1 MRVDT
6 SHRSQKEQDM
16 AAYAIGRLQLR
27 DPSWTAEYM
36 PKTAELVEK
45 HGGKYIVRG
54 GQMERLEGEGDLPS
68 GMVVLEFPSMEQA
81 QAWYND
87 PDYAPLIKLR
97 QSGADLDFIL
107 VDGV

>member
-1 MRVDT
+1 
-6 SHRSQKEQDM
+6 M
-16 AAYAIGRLQLR
+16 AAYAIGYLQMR
-27 DPSWTAEYM
+27 DPSWLAEYG
-36 PKTAELVEK
+36 PKTGALVEK

-54 GQMERLEGEGDLPS
+54 GPMERLEGEGDLPS
-68 GMVVLEFPSMEQA
+68 VIVVLEFPSMEQA

-87 PDYAPLIKLR
+87 PEYAPMIQLR